1 MQGRFFVLLPIGVL
15 GLERRLSLVKRFR
28 SAHSGASNDLRKG
41 IRRRNAHWNSR
52 TIIRAHCTAFER
64 SQILAAASKKA
75 RAHSKQ
81 MRNERHKKMMLE
93 IANEYD
99 DAAAKAVLLAIAE
112 SLMRFGG

>member
-1 MQGRFFVLLPIGVL
+1 
-15 GLERRLSLVKRFR
+15 
-28 SAHSGASNDLRKG
+28 
-41 IRRRNAHWNSR
+41 
-52 TIIRAHCTAFER
+52 
-64 SQILAAASKKA
+64 LAAASKKA
-75 RAHSKQ
+75 RAHAKQ